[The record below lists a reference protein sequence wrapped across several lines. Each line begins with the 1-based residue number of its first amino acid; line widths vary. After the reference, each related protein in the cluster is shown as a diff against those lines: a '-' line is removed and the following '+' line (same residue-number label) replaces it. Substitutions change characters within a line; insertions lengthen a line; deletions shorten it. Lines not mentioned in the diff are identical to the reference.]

1 MLGLIAGLGLACVRD
16 WLDPRL
22 RSVDEIK
29 AVLGMPILGMVPR
42 MPENLA
48 PAVRGQ
54 KLLLDPGSEAAEAYR
69 ALRTAIKFGVP
80 EGRAKTILI
89 TSPTS
94 GDGKTTVA
102 SNLAIGLA
110 QVGKRVLLLDCDL
123 RHPRQHRHVRH

>member
-1 MLGLIAGLGLACVRD
+1 
-16 WLDPRL
+16 
-22 RSVDEIK
+22 
-29 AVLGMPILGMVPR
+29 MPD
-42 MPENLA
+42 NLA

-89 TSPTS
+89 ASPSS

-102 SNLAIGLA
+102 SNLFSMEWPPRSGKIGEFPEVDRAAWFSIAQARLQILKGQAPFLDRLLA
-110 QVGKRVLLLDCDL
+110 LVN
-123 RHPRQHRHVRH
+123 PA